1 MPPTGAILFLSSLT
15 HFRNLNKPSLCG
27 NCMSLFTEW
36 NSILLEEY
44 FSPANAGQDVWI
56 STNRLEL
63 EGIGVHLGGVSGLIE
78 AVKQGPAW
86 IYGNDNIAIKA
97 NMLVSQRAWP
107 SKRPTGYNDP
117 GNKLEIYKDKKSPT
131 YLPYIALWVLA
142 RSEVEKGFYARVSEL
157 ISEPFPN
164 NLGNKMGEVWTDLA
178 RWSTRQE
185 GEFGYFRVNVLGQ
198 NRFVGMAY
206 AQIMVTHKD
215 MDGISRLF
223 GSCRLHSGQILD
235 DNHFDQLLEHGQNS
249 HYLST
254 GLKDAMGSKDYR
266 LHLKQLLSTHLEFWD
281 GRVPKHTT
289 PSSDVQDELLDVQQ
303 EDRGELSI
311 ILKLNNNDDTPCWD
325 IGWRL
330 PVTVTGHNYAIKV
343 NNDEEVKAR
352 LELVGTH
359 LHCIPSTSQENARS
373 ALNQSALEEVTSM
386 LSYTESDGERKERN
400 IYLRRDKIRVL
411 IWDSPDAS
419 LNDSLLEREFPIRG
433 TAFLLYSSIKYS
445 NLESLLKNEN
455 ISYTKVVEVGGL
467 PEQWGLICIENTENL
482 TPEQRAV
489 IVDEEI
495 SAPTKARIRL
505 VGGKPILGSGSK
517 KYAYYDL
524 PIIEL
529 EAPTGVELI
538 ASGLTFEEL
547 DKNQNLSIKR
557 FKFTQNQGSGYV
569 FKIKATLGGEV
580 LCTAGLQVL
589 AAGGLATTQRS
600 HFSVDKYGRILADGS
615 GLLGAIIGE
624 VPTSDLDISSFQVDA
639 VTLANEAVI
648 NVFECMESNVSS
660 LFMDS
665 VATADK
671 GSMSYGVAR
680 DQIRRLA
687 SNIGMDDIEPAFLIR
702 ELRRRGH
709 VEVETNVTGH
719 MVRVCSVPP
728 SLYSLPITNSEQR
741 QLYGVCGSLRL
752 QQWKE
757 LEEVSDCRVF
767 IDKTTSNKLPAIRI
781 SSDGFLGITEIAQL
795 CNFQV
800 VDLPAQKLSQWL
812 GSIQETI
819 ENLAWYPEHGF
830 CPNYL
835 ERLNPGR
842 GVFNETENI
851 LVDKSRKFELFKYE
865 DPKIQGMRVYK
876 LGENLGDGVSKYS
889 FIHDSRWGVWIAIR
903 AFAEFIKNPP
913 YSILDASPWPIPY
926 DKVTGCLWL
935 PARMEPPF
943 VIERALTLS
952 AGDGPIVMQIT
963 SKMDGESILL
973 FDTNQRV
980 IGKVS
985 CVFSEMANGKW
996 LCYRWVPEVV
1006 ARNIASLLGGELR
1019 EMRCNTISRRIED
1032 KKCQFV

>member
-1 MPPTGAILFLSSLT
+1 
-15 HFRNLNKPSLCG
+15 
-27 NCMSLFTEW
+27 MSLFTEW

-63 EGIGVHLGGVSGLIE
+63 ESIGVHLGGVSGLIE
-78 AVKQGPAW
+78 AVKQGPTW

-97 NMLVSQRAWP
+97 NKLVSQRVWP
-107 SKRPTGYNDP
+107 SKRPAGYNDP
-117 GNKLEIYKDKKSPT
+117 GNVLDIYKDKKCPT

-157 ISEPFPN
+157 IAEPFPS
-164 NLGNKMGEVWTDLA
+164 NLGNKMEEVWTDLA
-178 RWSTRQE
+178 RWSARRE

-206 AQIMVTHKD
+206 AQIMVTRKD

-223 GSCRLHSGQILD
+223 GSCRLHPGQILD

-254 GLKDAMGSKDYR
+254 GLKDAMGSEDYR

-281 GRVPKHTT
+281 GRVPKHTI
-289 PSSDVQDELLDVQQ
+289 PSNGVQNELLEVQQ

-343 NNDEEVKAR
+343 KNDEEVKAR

-359 LHCIPSTSQENARS
+359 IHCIPSNSQENARS
-373 ALNQSALEEVTSM
+373 ALNQSALAEVTSM

-411 IWDSPDAS
+411 IWDSPDPS
-419 LNDSLLEREFPIRG
+419 LHDSLLERELPING
-433 TAFLLYSSIKYS
+433 AAYLLYSSIKYS
-445 NLESLLKNEN
+445 NLESLLINEN
-455 ISYTKVVEVGGL
+455 INYTKVVEVGGL
-467 PEQWGLICIENTENL
+467 PEQWGLICIKNTENL

-489 IVDEEI
+489 IVDEAI

-505 VGGKPILGSGSK
+505 VGGRTILGSGSK

-524 PIIEL
+524 PIVEL
-529 EAPTGVELI
+529 EAPTGVEVT

-547 DKNQNLSIKR
+547 DKNQNVSIKR
-557 FKFTQNQGSGYV
+557 FKFTQNQGSSYV
-569 FKIKATLGGEV
+569 FKIKAILGDEI
-580 LCTAGLQVL
+580 LCTAGLQIL
-589 AAGGLATTQRS
+589 AAGGLATIQRG
-600 HFSVDKYGRILADGS
+600 HFSIDRYGKILADGS

-624 VPTSDLDISSFQVDA
+624 APRSNLDISSFQVDA
-639 VTLANEAVI
+639 VTLANVAGV
-648 NVFECMESNVSS
+648 NVFELMESNVSS

-680 DQIRRLA
+680 DQISRLA
-687 SNIGMDDIEPAFLIR
+687 NKFGIDDIEPAFLIR

-709 VEVETNVTGH
+709 IEVETNVKGH

-728 SLYSLPITNSEQR
+728 TLYSLPINDSKQH

-757 LEEVSDCRVF
+757 LEEVANCRVF
-767 IDKTTSNKLPAIRI
+767 IDKTTSNILPAIRI
-781 SSDGFLGITEIAQL
+781 SSDGFLAITEIAQL
-795 CNFQV
+795 CNFKV

-812 GSIQETI
+812 GSIQETK

-851 LVDKSRKFELFKYE
+851 LVDKGRKFELFKYE

-889 FIHDSRWGVWIAIR
+889 FIQDSRWGVWIAIG
-903 AFAEFIKNPP
+903 AFAEFVKNPP
-913 YSILDASPWPIPY
+913 YNILDASPWPIPY

-943 VIERALTLS
+943 VIERALVLS
-952 AGDGPIVMQIT
+952 AGNGPIVMQVKSEI
-963 SKMDGESILL
+963 DGESILL
-973 FDTNQRV
+973 FSTNQRV

-985 CVFSEMANGKW
+985 GVFSEMADGKW
-996 LCYRWVPEVV
+996 LCYRWVPEVIARNV
-1006 ARNIASLLGGELR
+1006 ARLLGGELR
-1019 EMRCNTISRRIED
+1019 ECNATHYREG
-1032 KKCQFV
+1032 